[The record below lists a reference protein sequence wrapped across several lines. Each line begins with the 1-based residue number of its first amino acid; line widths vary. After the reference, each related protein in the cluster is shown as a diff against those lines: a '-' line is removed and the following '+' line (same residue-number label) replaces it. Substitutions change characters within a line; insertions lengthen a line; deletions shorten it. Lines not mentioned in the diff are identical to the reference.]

1 MGSHVGLNLF
11 FTSYFHICNDDVLIK
26 KEYIQISMSVLQEHK
41 AAVKILFAT
50 ITKVP
55 ITVHVN
61 LDILEMD
68 RLAKVNVTEALILFN
83 EQGNGN

>member
-1 MGSHVGLNLF
+1 M
-11 FTSYFHICNDDVLIK
+11 K
-26 KEYIQISMSVLQEHK
+26 M
-41 AAVKILFAT
+41 LFAT

-55 ITVHVN
+55 IAVHVN

-83 EQGNGN
+83 EQGNAN

>member
-1 MGSHVGLNLF
+1 
-11 FTSYFHICNDDVLIK
+11 
-26 KEYIQISMSVLQEHK
+26 MSVLQEHK
-41 AAVKILFAT
+41 AAVKMLFAT

-68 RLAKVNVTEALILFN
+68 RLAKVNVTEALILFH